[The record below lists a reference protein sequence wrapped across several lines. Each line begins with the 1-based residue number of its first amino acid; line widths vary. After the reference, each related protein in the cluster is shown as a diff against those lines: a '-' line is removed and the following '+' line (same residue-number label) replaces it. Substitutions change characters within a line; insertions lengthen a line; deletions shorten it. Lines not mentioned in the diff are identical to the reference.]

1 MTTAILSTSVPI
13 SLGHVASA
21 HSHNH
26 PAGTQ
31 KLNLTCFSHSA
42 ANIDHG
48 NIEFFY
54 YTGFA
59 FSVAGIPLSLFIMR
73 QFQPKNYTAD
83 ATINLSS
90 GDLLAEDGEQKRR
103 RSSMLSSRMSTRE

>member
-1 MTTAILSTSVPI
+1 
-13 SLGHVASA
+13 
-21 HSHNH
+21 
-26 PAGTQ
+26 
-31 KLNLTCFSHSA
+31 
-42 ANIDHG
+42 
-48 NIEFFY
+48 
-54 YTGFA
+54 
-59 FSVAGIPLSLFIMR
+59 MR